1 MSKIIY
7 FPIYKLIHETKTY
20 YYFYS
25 YGNLNIQHEQTKKYL
40 EKRYNKSAF
49 LLNLSS
55 SFPGK
60 KVNEWVN
67 SINKKDREK
76 YRIIQIKK

>member
-25 YGNLNIQHEQTKKYL
+25 YGQSDIQHKQT
-40 EKRYNKSAF
+40 EKFLKNKYNKPTIC
-49 LLNLSS
+49 LNLTP

-60 KVNEWVN
+60 KVNEWIR
-67 SINKKDREK
+67 SINPKERIK
-76 YRIIQIKK
+76 YKIIQIKQ